1 MSDELNVLAGAY
13 ALDALDDEERAIFE
27 EHLATCEECAEEV
40 RGMRAAAFE
49 LSRTT
54 EVSPPPQLRAD
65 ILASISQVRPL
76 APVSDNV
83 IALRRARSSRS
94 AWQLMA
100 AACALIAIVAAGWGL
115 SEHRDSGR
123 SSTARSSAVEQVL
136 QAPDLKANTTAFE
149 QGSGTVV
156 YSSSEH
162 KFVLIGHGIPSL
174 ASDKT
179 YQLWL
184 LPPNGNAVP
193 VSTFV
198 PDSSGNVS
206 LPASADLSGIPKLGI
221 SVEPSGGSKTPTAGT
236 VQTMNV

>member
-13 ALDALDDEERAIFE
+13 ALNALDDEERAAFE
-27 EHLATCEECAEEV
+27 AHLETCEECAEEV
-40 RGMRAAAFE
+40 RGMQAAAFE

-54 EVSPPPQLRAD
+54 EVAPPPQLRAD
-65 ILASISQVRPL
+65 ILASINQIRPL
-76 APVSDNV
+76 APITDNV
-83 IALRRARSSRS
+83 IALRRARNSRS
-94 AWQLMA
+94 AWQVMA
-100 AACALIAIVAAGWGL
+100 AACALIAIVAAGWGF
-115 SEHRDSGR
+115 SQHRSGR
-123 SSTARSSAVEQVL
+123 TSVAQNSAVEQVL
-136 QAPDLKANTTAFE
+136 QASDLKANTTAFE

-156 YSSSEH
+156 YSNSEH
-162 KFVLIGHGIPSL
+162 KFVLIGHGIPAL
-174 ASDKT
+174 TSDKT

-184 LPPNGNAVP
+184 LPPNGSAVS

>member
-13 ALDALDDEERAIFE
+13 ALDALDDEERAAFE
-27 EHLATCEECAEEV
+27 THLATCEECAEEV
-40 RGMRAAAFE
+40 RGMQAAAFE

-54 EVSPPPQLRAD
+54 EVTPPPQLRAD
-65 ILASISQVRPL
+65 ILASINQIRPL
-76 APVSDNV
+76 APLTDNV
-83 IALRRARSSRS
+83 IALRRARNSRS

-100 AACALIAIVAAGWGL
+100 AACALIAILAAGWGV
-115 SEHRDSGR
+115 SQHRSGR
-123 SSTARSSAVEQVL
+123 TSSAQSSIQQVL

-149 QGSGTVV
+149 QGSATVV
-156 YSSSEH
+156 YSNSEH
-162 KFVLIGHGIPSL
+162 KFVLIGHGIPAL
-174 ASDKT
+174 ASNKT

-184 LPPNGNAVP
+184 LPPNGSAVS

-206 LPASADLSGIPKLGI
+206 LPASADLSRIPKMGI